1 MTGRGIY
8 VTAGVAAALP
18 WLALAGIAALGR
30 QWVWFEFPA
39 HITVIAIAL
48 GLAACAARS
57 RSAAAGVVFGTAA
70 IALAWELVAEYRGLS
85 RFGRTDLFGGE
96 LGLLFHLSVGRLATW
111 LTGALYGALAWLAIG
126 HRDDRR
132 DRARAGGWL
141 AIAGVIALALAW
153 TNDTWLTLANLTERG
168 TFVSSVSWPDTK
180 VLACVAAA
188 AACALGV
195 ALVASGLR
203 RVSPIPRA
211 TVRRG

>member
-1 MTGRGIY
+1 MTGRRIY
-8 VTAGVAAALP
+8 LTAGVAAALP
-18 WLALAGIAALGR
+18 WLALAGIAARGDR
-30 QWVWFEFPA
+30 WVWLEFPA

-48 GLAACAARS
+48 GLWACAARS
-57 RSAAAGVVFGTAA
+57 RSAAIAVPFATAA

-111 LTGALYGALAWLAIG
+111 LAGALYGALAWLAID

-141 AIAGVIALALAW
+141 AIAGLVALALAW
-153 TNDTWLTLANLTERG
+153 TNDTWLTLENLTERG
-168 TFVSSVSWPDTK
+168 TFVSSVPWPDTK
-180 VLACVAAA
+180 VLACVAAG
-188 AACALGV
+188 AACTIGL

-203 RVSPIPRA
+203 RPSPIPRA